1 VFRHAILD
9 RDGVLNE
16 EAADGGYLLRAADW
30 RWIPGAREGLARL
43 SAAGIRI
50 SVVSNQ
56 SAVGRGLLAEDQL
69 SEIHARMLADAA
81 ASGARIAAVLT
92 CPHAPDTGCDC
103 RKPAPGLVLQAL
115 RDSGIPAAESV
126 LVGDDLRDL
135 EAAAGAGVAAV
146 LVRSGKG
153 RRVEPAAGARARA
166 VFDDLRDFARWA
178 AGGTVAGVPQR
189 QIIGRNFAD
198 HARVL
203 EQAAASLP
211 EVLERAV
218 TVLHSCLDRGNK
230 IMACGNG
237 GSAADAQHLVAELVG
252 RFRDE
257 RRALSALTLHGDA
270 STLTALAND
279 YGYERAFA
287 RQVEALARSGDV
299 LIAISTSGNSPSV
312 VDAAQAARNRGC
324 SVVALTGAGGGR
336 LASHCDLLLE
346 APSSVVA
353 RIQEIHGL
361 CIHALVDAL
370 DSLVGRDAP

>member
-1 VFRHAILD
+1 MFRHVIVD

-16 EAADGGYLLRAADW
+16 EAADGGYVRSPSEW
-30 RWIPGAREGLARL
+30 RWIGGAPEALARL
-43 SAAGIRI
+43 AAVGLRV

-56 SAVGRGLLAEDQL
+56 SAVGRGLMGDGQL
-69 SEIHARMLADAA
+69 SAVHARMLAEAA
-81 ASGARIAAVLT
+81 AAGGRLDAVFV
-92 CPHAPDTGCDC
+92 CPHAPEAGCDC
-103 RKPAPGLVLQAL
+103 RKPAPGLVRQAVIS
-115 RDSGIPAAESV
+115 SGIPASETV

-135 EAAAGAGVAAV
+135 EAAAGAGIAAV
-146 LVRSGKG
+146 LVRTGKG
-153 RRVEPAAGARARA
+153 RRIEPSVGARALA
-166 VFDDLRDFARWA
+166 VFDDLADFAAWA
-178 AGGTVAGVPQR
+178 VGGTVAPVAQR

-218 TVLHSCLDRGNK
+218 NVLHDCLARGNK

-270 STLTALAND
+270 STITALAND
-279 YGYERAFA
+279 YGYERVFA
-287 RQVEALARSGDV
+287 RQVEALARPGDV

-312 VDAAQAARNRGC
+312 VEAAQAARGHGC
-324 SVVALTGAGGGR
+324 AVVALTGAGGGR
-336 LASHCDLLLE
+336 LAAHCDLLIE
-346 APSSVVA
+346 APSNVVA
-353 RIQEIHGL
+353 RIQETHGL
-361 CIHALVDAL
+361 CIHAVVDAL
-370 DSLVGRDAP
+370 DSLVARDVP

>member
-1 VFRHAILD
+1 MFRHVIVD

-16 EAADGGYLLRAADW
+16 EAAGGGYVLSPSEW
-30 RWIPGAREGLARL
+30 RWIRGAAEALAQLTASGLRV
-43 SAAGIRI
+43 

-56 SAVGRGLLAEDQL
+56 SAVGRGLMGDGQL
-69 SEIHARMLADAA
+69 SAIHARMLAEAATAGGRIDA
-81 ASGARIAAVLT
+81 VFV
-92 CPHAPDTGCDC
+92 CPHAPDAGCDC
-103 RKPAPGLVLQAL
+103 RKPAPGLVRQAVTS
-115 RDSGIPAAESV
+115 SGIPASETV

-146 LVRSGKG
+146 LVRTGKG
-153 RRVEPAAGARARA
+153 RRIEPRIGARALA
-166 VFDDLRDFARWA
+166 VFDDLADFAAWA
-178 AGGTVAGVPQR
+178 AGGTVAPVAQR

-218 TVLHSCLDRGNK
+218 NVLHDCLARGNK

-270 STLTALAND
+270 STMTALAND
-279 YGYERAFA
+279 YGYERVFA
-287 RQVEALARSGDV
+287 RQVEALARPGDV
-299 LIAISTSGNSPSV
+299 LIAIRASPGRASASTWRANTRS
-312 VDAAQAARNRGC
+312 
-324 SVVALTGAGGGR
+324 
-336 LASHCDLLLE
+336 
-346 APSSVVA
+346 
-353 RIQEIHGL
+353 
-361 CIHALVDAL
+361 
-370 DSLVGRDAP
+370 